1 MLICIPMLRMF
12 LIILIMILVMK
23 VLFFQS
29 IIMVSLLLALCMLHL
44 VALVGV
50 ELGAMHLMLSF
61 MHLRRGMHLMDLL
74 FYYVL
79 LMLHM

>member
-1 MLICIPMLRMF
+1 
-12 LIILIMILVMK
+12 
-23 VLFFQS
+23 
-29 IIMVSLLLALCMLHL
+29 MVSLLLTLCMLHL
-44 VALVGV
+44 AALVGV

-61 MHLRRGMHLMDLL
+61 MHLRIGMHLMDLL